1 MKSAT
6 MAETMIREN
15 KQNKSEIMMM
25 VVGSSCHGT
34 DKRTCPDK
42 FRHVCA
48 MYWSAHVILC
58 RNRSLKWKAVLY
70 IMYSNSFNLKWV
82 KWAVKKKKWLFTRWM
97 FWIFVLGGFD
107 DLNNHKTRFRLG
119 CMQIMSEVNFIFS
132 AFYNRLS

>member
-15 KQNKSEIMMM
+15 KQNKSEMMM

-70 IMYSNSFNLKWV
+70 ILLKFIQLKMSKV
-82 KWAVKKKKWLFTRWM
+82 SSQKKSDCSQGECFEFL
-97 FWIFVLGGFD
+97 LGGIW
-107 DLNNHKTRFRLG
+107 R
-119 CMQIMSEVNFIFS
+119 SEQSQNQVSAWMYADNVWGKFLSFLLFIIGS
-132 AFYNRLS
+132 